1 MEVLGGRAQAGGSP
15 PTRVVGATFSLRVPL
30 PSKFGGKYD
39 PASRP
44 SSTPTQLKTG
54 DRRRLTK
61 PGGSKPTPEPKPS
74 KGTNSLPV
82 RRPKKSQST
91 PAGGTTTFLDRQEYE
106 QLWRQRPER
115 KEAHS
120 KSAQEGRQRAREL
133 GLCRDC
139 NAKAIPGQIRCEACA
154 EKPRQSHERRNAA
167 KKEKAG
173 QELNNRE

>member
-1 MEVLGGRAQAGGSP
+1 MGP
-15 PTRVVGATFSLRVPL
+15 PPKRVVGATFSLRIPL

-44 SSTPTQLKTG
+44 ASTPTLLKSG

-91 PAGGTTTFLDRQEYE
+91 PAGGTTTYLDRQEYE
-106 QLWRQRPER
+106 QLRRQRPER

-120 KSAQEGRQRAREL
+120 KSAQGDGREPGNWGYAGIATPRPYR
-133 GLCRDC
+133 GRSG
-139 NAKAIPGQIRCEACA
+139 AKRVPKSTGSPTRGGTP
-154 EKPRQSHERRNAA
+154 PR
-167 KKEKAG
+167 KKGPVKS
-173 QELNNRE
+173 

>member
-91 PAGGTTTFLDRQEYE
+91 PAGGTTTFLDRQEYDNSGGNARSGRKLTVSRHRRDGRE
-106 QLWRQRPER
+106 PGNWGYAGIATPRPY
-115 KEAHS
+115 
-120 KSAQEGRQRAREL
+120 RAR
-133 GLCRDC
+133 
-139 NAKAIPGQIRCEACA
+139 
-154 EKPRQSHERRNAA
+154 SAA
-167 KKEKAG
+167 KRVPKSPGSPTRGETPPRKKRPVK
-173 QELNNRE
+173 N